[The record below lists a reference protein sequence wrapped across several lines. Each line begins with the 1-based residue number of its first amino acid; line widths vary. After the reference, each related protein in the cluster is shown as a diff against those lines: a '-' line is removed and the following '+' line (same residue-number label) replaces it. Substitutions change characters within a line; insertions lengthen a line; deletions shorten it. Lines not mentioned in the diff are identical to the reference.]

1 MSYALLLIAIVLL
14 YPVYLIAKRTI
25 VSLGRE
31 LNESKE
37 LKRSNIA
44 LSLFILSLMIMF
56 LPSVSFLSS
65 KLFLFTS
72 YNNLVPLLAA
82 SLITFDVSVLVILI
96 LFLAELA
103 IFDEV
108 FKDFD
113 PANSIKKDNV
123 AVALLFLATTYVF
136 SIMLSGPITLLA
148 NNIFLSLS

>member
-1 MSYALLLIAIVLL
+1 MSYVLLLIAIILF
-14 YPVYLIAKRTI
+14 YPVYLITKRTI
-25 VSLGRE
+25 LSLAKH
-31 LNESKE
+31 LNEAKE

-44 LSLFILSLMIMF
+44 LSLFILSLMILF

-72 YNNLVPLLAA
+72 YNHIVPLLAA
-82 SLITFDVSVLVILI
+82 SLLTFDISVLVILI
-96 LFLAELA
+96 LFLAELT

-113 PANSIKKDNV
+113 PANSIKNDNI

-136 SIMLSGPITLLA
+136 SVMLSGPITLLA
-148 NNIFLSLS
+148 NNLFLSFS